1 TFEGLEN
8 RGKMR
13 LQHRYATNPT
23 TTNPNTNNNNNI
35 GSNNSSTSNNNIN
48 IKRAKKLSGSS
59 NNSSGIIKLRSAN
72 QKSSKMPPQMPMDKE
87 SEVLLGNAGPLNLK
101 EVLLHPEEVDE
112 VEETTTSVEL
122 RSSASSH
129 FRAYT
134 TIRSNSTSAILAQA
148 GLPPLT
154 HAGMLYA
161 RPRTLNVHN
170 VCQTPAQITQ
180 LFFGEVLNAWRAKA
194 RCNVVPDERTQ
205 ELFHELSF
213 HPSQKQISEMLQ
225 TAKKVARKGGSG
237 QANGLTFGQFCVLAA
252 DLKRFRASTISNQ
265 PSYCDYQPLLPE
277 QDDPAS
283 SSTSSKQH
291 LQSPAAAQSSSP
303 AYSNKK
309 SDNHGTE
316 LRSTKSFSS
325 VDDTKKKKN
334 ASNEPVEVFLGGS
347 CNPTTWRADV
357 AIPAL
362 KELGISFYNPQVSD
376 WTPDLIELEHRA
388 KEKARVLFFVM
399 DSETR
404 ASAGAIEAAHI
415 AGQNCKQLV
424 LVLHPYKPNQKI
436 LNEPISQQE
445 YLDLYRNQLILK
457 ELVSRRGL
465 PVLDNI
471 PLGLHRTKEI
481 LSGIRDPPS
490 KISSILDTVRGAFDR
505 VNPQSDLLTVEQCKR
520 ALLFLGYAQSLVN
533 LDNLTKIII
542 NQRESL
548 KLLQTH
554 SPKAGVEN
562 LDGSAA
568 DEGSNCIQP
577 TLPSQELIDF
587 DLFCVISAYLS
598 VLQQEI
604 HESGCISP
612 IKGTNVPPP
621 QVYFTNAP
629 DVDIYY
635 SASKNISRT
644 SSNASVP
651 SNSSSGIGHDLERQ
665 NLFEQLSRSRDSG
678 TSSPQPTA
686 ASGSLGKSPRP
697 QILLNVESIET
708 TEIIT
713 TKTIE
718 TKANAVTAA
727 QLVSTPAEEE
737 ESDSNDSVFS
747 SSSSIASAGDALCC
761 GGGLDLRDV
770 YLGGSCV
777 LRTKWRTELAVPYL
791 QSKNVSFHTPAL
803 HESIQL
809 MQQNQ
814 DQSQE
819 QATAAQQQQAPNEQ
833 QQQQRSFVR
842 TRRKCKGN
850 QLQLEE
856 QEELTVAEESLSW
869 SLPPVAVR
877 QSLYNPSLLDS
888 SRVLLFVITNETRS
902 LAPMTLA
909 AHCIGLMYNVVLA
922 VQMLPDD
929 CVLGG
934 EKLTVAAIKDYNRGR
949 SYLIDLAKRQG
960 VPVFTE
966 IREALECTV
975 AKVQA
980 YNNRDRC

>member
-1 TFEGLEN
+1 
-8 RGKMR
+8 MR
-13 LQHRYATNPT
+13 LQHRYNPNPAT
-23 TTNPNTNNNNNI
+23 TTKTQTIGNNNNNNNNTSTTI
-35 GSNNSSTSNNNIN
+35 NNNNSIINNNN
-48 IKRAKKLSGSS
+48 NNNTVNNKRAKKLN
-59 NNSSGIIKLRSAN
+59 NNSNGIIKLRTATAT
-72 QKSSKMPPQMPMDKE
+72 KAAMPPATPPTVHPPPPVALTRHHQMLMLDE
-87 SEVLLGNAGPLNLK
+87 GHIQSSLV
-101 EVLLHPEEVDE
+101 PEKQDE
-112 VEETTTSVEL
+112 DEEEEETETEETATTTSVEL

-129 FRAYT
+129 YRAYT
-134 TIRSNSTSAILAQA
+134 TIRSNSTSAILAGA
-148 GLPPLT
+148 GLPPFGGHCSQT
-154 HAGMLYA
+154 TPGMLYA

-180 LFFGEVLNAWRAKA
+180 MFFGEVLNAWRAKA

-237 QANGLTFGQFCVLAA
+237 QPNGLTFGQFCVLAA

-265 PSYCDYQPLLPE
+265 TSNYCEYQQLPAGTGSLLQQQE
-277 QDDPAS
+277 DN
-283 SSTSSKQH
+283 
-291 LQSPAAAQSSSP
+291 
-303 AYSNKK
+303 AYSHSNGKK
-309 SDNHGTE
+309 LDNHGTE

-445 YLDLYRNQLILK
+445 YLDLTRNQMILK

-465 PVLDNI
+465 PVLENI
-471 PLGLHRTKEI
+471 PSGLQRTKEI

-548 KLLQTH
+548 KFLQTH
-554 SPKAGVEN
+554 SSKVEAN
-562 LDGSAA
+562 EDA
-568 DEGSNCIQP
+568 EV
-577 TLPSQELIDF
+577 LPIMANQELIDF

-665 NLFEQLSRSRDSG
+665 SLFEQLSRSRDSG
-678 TSSPQPTA
+678 TSSPQPAA
-686 ASGSLGKSPRP
+686 ASSL
-697 QILLNVESIET
+697 
-708 TEIIT
+708 
-713 TKTIE
+713 E
-718 TKANAVTAA
+718 TKPGGGPLPASVVLAN
-727 QLVSTPAEEE
+727 EEE

-761 GGGLDLRDV
+761 GGLDLRDV

-777 LRTKWRTELAVPYL
+777 MRTKWRQELAVPYL
-791 QSKNVSFHTPAL
+791 QSKNISFHSPAL
-803 HESIQL
+803 HESIQVL
-809 MQQNQ
+809 P
-814 DQSQE
+814 
-819 QATAAQQQQAPNEQ
+819 QQQPGQQQPQPGQHEQ

-842 TRRKCKGN
+842 TRRKCRGN

-877 QSLYNPSLLDS
+877 QSLYNPALLDS

-922 VQMLPDD
+922 VQMLPED

-960 VPVFTE
+960 VPVFND
-966 IREALECTV
+966 IRAALDCTV

>member
-1 TFEGLEN
+1 
-8 RGKMR
+8 MR
-13 LQHRYATNPT
+13 LQHRYNPNPAT
-23 TTNPNTNNNNNI
+23 TTKTQTIGNNNNSTNTNINNNNIIINNNNN
-35 GSNNSSTSNNNIN
+35 NNTNN
-48 IKRAKKLSGSS
+48 KRAKKLN
-59 NNSSGIIKLRSAN
+59 NNSNGIIKLRTGTAT
-72 QKSSKMPPQMPMDKE
+72 KAAMPPATPPTVPPPPVAVTRHHQMLMLE
-87 SEVLLGNAGPLNLK
+87 EGPIQSCLVPQK
-101 EVLLHPEEVDE
+101 QEDEDEEKG
-112 VEETTTSVEL
+112 EETETEEPTTTTSVEL

-129 FRAYT
+129 YRAYT
-134 TIRSNSTSAILAQA
+134 TIRSNSTSAILAGA
-148 GLPPLT
+148 GLPPFGGHCSQT
-154 HAGMLYA
+154 TPGMLYA

-180 LFFGEVLNAWRAKA
+180 MFFGEVLNAWRAKA

-237 QANGLTFGQFCVLAA
+237 QPNGLTFGQFCVLAA

-265 PSYCDYQPLLPE
+265 TSNYCEYQQLSAGSGSLLQQQQQ
-277 QDDPAS
+277 QDDTP
-283 SSTSSKQH
+283 STAA
-291 LQSPAAAQSSSP
+291 SPAA
-303 AYSNKK
+303 YSHSNGKK
-309 SDNHGTE
+309 LDNHGTE

-445 YLDLYRNQLILK
+445 YLDLTRNQMILK

-471 PLGLHRTKEI
+471 PSGLQRTKEI

-548 KLLQTH
+548 KFLQTH
-554 SPKAGVEN
+554 SSKIDPNE
-562 LDGSAA
+562 DS
-568 DEGSNCIQP
+568 D
-577 TLPSQELIDF
+577 LPIMANQELIDF

-665 NLFEQLSRSRDSG
+665 SLFEQLSRSRDSG
-678 TSSPQPTA
+678 TSSPQPAA
-686 ASGSLGKSPRP
+686 ASSL
-697 QILLNVESIET
+697 
-708 TEIIT
+708 
-713 TKTIE
+713 E
-718 TKANAVTAA
+718 TKPCGAHPASAA
-727 QLVSTPAEEE
+727 APTEEE

-761 GGGLDLRDV
+761 GGLDLRDV

-777 LRTKWRTELAVPYL
+777 MRTKWRQELAVPYL
-791 QSKNVSFHTPAL
+791 QSKNVSFHSPAL

-809 MQQNQ
+809 
-814 DQSQE
+814 QSQ
-819 QATAAQQQQAPNEQ
+819 QQPQQQQQQQPGLHEQ

-842 TRRKCKGN
+842 TRRKCRGN

-869 SLPPVAVR
+869 SLPPVSVR
-877 QSLYNPSLLDS
+877 HNLYNPSLLDS

-922 VQMLPDD
+922 VQMLPED

-960 VPVFTE
+960 VPVFND
-966 IREALECTV
+966 IRAALDCTV